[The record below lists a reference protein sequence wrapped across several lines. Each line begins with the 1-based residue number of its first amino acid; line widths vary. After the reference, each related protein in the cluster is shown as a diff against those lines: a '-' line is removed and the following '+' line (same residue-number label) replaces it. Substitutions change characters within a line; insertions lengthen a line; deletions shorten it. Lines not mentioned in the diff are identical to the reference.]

1 MLLPISN
8 PSLYKIDHQHFCRGW
23 IATCCDIAQNL
34 KLVTN
39 LAVPPHSVFL
49 MRHLLLLQHR
59 FLTSRGDKGTQ
70 ALVARFQAISR
81 CILALLAPESVPER
95 IRMSEE
101 KKKLSGPD
109 LTRGVEFSTIP
120 DGTMLLG
127 HAWGEPVLL
136 ARRGDEVFAIGAICT
151 HYGAPLEQGLFV
163 DDTVRCPWHHACFS
177 LRTGN
182 ALRAPALNP
191 VSHWRVEHWHREE
204 VRDVARQ
211 FTPVETPVGSVYV
224 QEKSGGTIYV
234 RQKLESVKR
243 PSQPLTASLP
253 ATVVIVGGGAAGNAA
268 AEMLRREGY
277 CGHITMLSADESVPC
292 DRPNLS
298 KGFLSGAASDDSNPL
313 RSPDFYKKHEI
324 DLHLNAHV
332 TTIDPGRRLVQ
343 LADGTHHA
351 YDALLLATGAE
362 PVRLDVPGAALSHV
376 HYLRTLADGRAL
388 VASAL
393 VAKHAVVIGA
403 SFIGLE
409 VAASLRARD
418 VEVHVVGTETI
429 LMEKVLGPEVGN
441 FLRKLHED
449 HGVTFHLGTTATT
462 IDKQS
467 VTLKSGERLQADL
480 VVVGIGVHPSI
491 SLAKQA
497 GLEIDRGVVVN
508 EYLETSLPGI
518 FAAGDIAR
526 WPDRLTGERIRVEH
540 WVVAERQGQTA
551 AQNILG
557 RREPFDYVPFF
568 WTEQYD
574 FGLAYVGH
582 AERWDKAEVEGALE
596 RRDCTVTYRLGG
608 QKLAVAVVHRDLE
621 GLHAEV
627 EFERV
632 ISKNSSSGRP
642 VKSAVPPAQ
651 QAQTAIGGS

>member
-1 MLLPISN
+1 
-8 PSLYKIDHQHFCRGW
+8 
-23 IATCCDIAQNL
+23 
-34 KLVTN
+34 
-39 LAVPPHSVFL
+39 
-49 MRHLLLLQHR
+49 
-59 FLTSRGDKGTQ
+59 
-70 ALVARFQAISR
+70 
-81 CILALLAPESVPER
+81 
-95 IRMSEE
+95 
-101 KKKLSGPD
+101 
-109 LTRGVEFSTIP
+109 
-120 DGTMLLG
+120 MLLG
-127 HAWGEPVLL
+127 HARGEPVLL

-151 HYGAPLEQGLFV
+151 HYGAPLEQGLL
-163 DDTVRCPWHHACFS
+163 DGDTVRCQWHHACFS
-177 LRTGN
+177 LRTGE

-224 QEKSGGTIYV
+224 QEKFGGTVYV
-234 RQKLESVKR
+234 REKLAFVGR
-243 PSQPLTASLP
+243 PSQPRAAGIR

-277 CGHITMLSADESVPC
+277 SGRITMLSADESVPC

-298 KGFLSGAASDDSNPL
+298 KGYLSGAAVDESNPL
-313 RSPDFYKKHEI
+313 RSEKFYKDHEI
-324 DLHLNAHV
+324 DLHLSTRV
-332 TTIDPGRRLVQ
+332 TTIDTAARQVRLS
-343 LADGTHHA
+343 DGSRHP
-351 YDALLLATGAE
+351 YQALLLATGAE
-362 PVRLDVPGAALSHV
+362 PVRLDIPGADLPHV

-388 VASAL
+388 VASSL
-393 VAKHAVVIGA
+393 VAKRAVVIGA

-418 VEVHVVGTETI
+418 IEVHVIGTETV

-449 HGVTFHLGTTATT
+449 HGVTFHLGTTAIT

-467 VTLKSGERLQADL
+467 VMLKSGERLQADL
-480 VVVGIGVHPSI
+480 VVVGIGVRPAI
-491 SLAKQA
+491 SLAEQA
-497 GLEIDRGVVVN
+497 GLAIDRGVVVD
-508 EYLETSLPGI
+508 EYLESSIPSI

-551 AQNILG
+551 AHNILG
-557 RREPFDYVPFF
+557 RRERFDYVPFF

-582 AERWDKAEVEGALE
+582 AEHWDRADIVGSLEG
-596 RRDCTVTYRLGG
+596 RDCAITYRRGG
-608 QKLAVAVVHRDLE
+608 RKLAVAVVHRDLE
-621 GLHAEV
+621 GLRAEV

-632 ISKNSSSGRP
+632 IARNNAGGRT
-642 VKSAVPPAQ
+642 VKSAAPALH
-651 QAQTAIGGS
+651 AQTGIGGS